1 MNIWIVD
8 VQRGIKLV
16 YYSSDNLPLNDN
28 LISGL
33 LSAINQLTMV
43 EFKQPIE
50 SINMGGFKWIYILD
64 LDLNLMFVASESIAI
79 STETIKGRLSF
90 IKDLFIRQF
99 KQVITD
105 WTGDVQQF
113 EPFGGM
119 IDNYYQQWSQAEN
132 VDALAQF
139 YDVIGIFQQILN
151 LVRNVVRNNTEG
163 ETQAGLYQ
171 AIEDLFQRFK
181 ANPENEKEPELQK
194 IEFSRDTGFNI
205 FNINPLNC
213 DALLVKKQLQKLL
226 LDIISILKEK
236 IGADT
241 ILSLFRK
248 EDLFNYI
255 INNLILIKELKLD
268 NFLLQLLLRE

>member
-8 VQRGIKLV
+8 VERGIKLI
-16 YYSSDNLPLNDN
+16 YYSSENLPLNDN

-50 SINMGGFKWIYILD
+50 SINMGGFKWIYLLD
-64 LDLNLMFVASESIAI
+64 LDLNLMFVASDLISV
-79 STETIKGRLSF
+79 STETIKGRLLF

-99 KQVITD
+99 EATIND
-105 WTGDVQQF
+105 WTGDVEQF
-113 EPFGGM
+113 KPFGDV
-119 IDNYYQQWSQAEN
+119 IDNYYKQWSQAEN
-132 VDALAQF
+132 MDILAKF
-139 YDVIGIFQQILN
+139 YDIIGIFQQILN
-151 LVRNVVRNNTEG
+151 LVRNVIKNNTTG
-163 ETQAGLYQ
+163 ELQTDLYQ
-171 AIEDLFQRFK
+171 SIDTLFEEFRNSPK
-181 ANPENEKEPELQK
+181 NSGEPELTR
-194 IEFSRDTGFNI
+194 IEFTRDSGFNI

-213 DALLVKKQLQKLL
+213 DAIFVKNQLQKLV
-226 LDIISILKEK
+226 LDVISILKEK

-248 EDLFNYI
+248 ENLFNYI
-255 INNLILIKELKLD
+255 INNLVLIKELKLD